1 MLFFKYDVFLI
12 YILVTRNIMKEPKSG
27 SEEAIEISAGSKTN
41 HVAENF
47 ENVEKEEDDDDN
59 DEFQTIS
66 EVAEGTKTFTAPTFV
81 ETTTLRTVKRVRNF
95 TTLQKIRPKTTYSYL
110 QPVHQRL
117 R

>member
-1 MLFFKYDVFLI
+1 
-12 YILVTRNIMKEPKSG
+12 MKEPKSE

-66 EVAEGTKTFTAPTFV
+66 EVAKGTKTFTGAPTFV